1 MITDKTSPN
10 SLYLIVRKPF
20 EVLFGSK
27 SNTKKRRSLLYSQMI
42 LFQKEIT
49 HLKGDI
55 VKSLHSHME
64 VNLGKSTVINIP
76 GHMIKKDSNR

>member
-10 SLYLIVRKPF
+10 GLYLIVRKPF

-27 SNTKKRRSLLYSQMI
+27 SNTKKRRSLLYSQMV

-55 VKSLHSHME
+55 VHFLSHME
-64 VNLGKSTVINIP
+64 VNLGKSTVINIQN
-76 GHMIKKDSNR
+76 HMIKKDSNR

>member
-1 MITDKTSPN
+1 M
-10 SLYLIVRKPF
+10 V
-20 EVLFGSK
+20 
-27 SNTKKRRSLLYSQMI
+27 

-55 VKSLHSHME
+55 VKSLLSHME

-76 GHMIKKDSNR
+76 NHMIKKDSIR

>member
-1 MITDKTSPN
+1 
-10 SLYLIVRKPF
+10 
-20 EVLFGSK
+20 
-27 SNTKKRRSLLYSQMI
+27 MI

-64 VNLGKSTVINIP
+64 VNLGKSTVINIQ

>member
-27 SNTKKRRSLLYSQMI
+27 SNTKKRRSLLIFTNGFISERNYT
-42 LFQKEIT
+42 FKRR
-49 HLKGDI
+49 
-55 VKSLHSHME
+55 HS
-64 VNLGKSTVINIP
+64 
-76 GHMIKKDSNR
+76 